1 MIPSVLL
8 ILPMTAL
15 IIVAIACLVP
25 VSVFW
30 AVIDF
35 IIKLRLAVKASS
47 EAFIPEHDIACK
59 SFSYL
64 PLVLPPEHGPR

>member
-8 ILPMTAL
+8 ILPITAL
-15 IIVAIACLVP
+15 LIVAVACLVP

-30 AVIDF
+30 TVIDF
-35 IIKLRLAVKASS
+35 IIKLRIAIKAS
-47 EAFIPEHDIACK
+47 ADYIPENNLACK

-64 PLVLPPEHGPR
+64 PLVLPPHHEPH